1 MLDSFAGRCCP
12 PRPDRRLVRPP
23 VAGMIPASTP
33 LDVVIRFG
41 GDEVLVSPGG
51 EIDLAT
57 VPDLGAHL
65 DTVLDGGY
73 RRVILDLAEVDFM
86 GVCGVNLIAR
96 LAARLRASSGGLT
109 IRSPSDLTR
118 RMLTITGVDELVDI
132 ERPDASV
139 AVDRSEHDADR
150 ARGSVVRSLAEMRA
164 ASTRTQERAVDAAL
178 GLVVALAAAT
188 ITSAHSASVTS
199 NRRGRLVTVASSDDT
214 AVRLDGDQY
223 ATRQGPCV
231 FAATHGQRAH
241 VESAAEET
249 RWPDFI
255 PHAVD
260 AGITSILSTPLT
272 VATAPVGA
280 LNLYSTGDA
289 GFAPDQQELAG
300 LIAGHAAGILA
311 DGAGDVTAAERVSR
325 LQDALHAREVIAR
338 AQGILMERDHLS
350 AEAATA
356 RLHRT
361 SRDADIPLR
370 RLAADIVA
378 ATGAPTD
385 RTSRG

>member
-1 MLDSFAGRCCP
+1 MLDSSAGRCCP
-12 PRPDRRLVRPP
+12 PRPDRRLVRGP
-23 VAGMIPASTP
+23 VVGMIRFSTS
-33 LDVVIRFG
+33 LDVAIRFG
-41 GDEVLVSPGG
+41 GDEVLVRPGG

-65 DTVLDGGY
+65 DTVVDLGY
-73 RRVILDLAEVDFM
+73 SRVVLDLAEVDFM
-86 GVCGVNLIAR
+86 GVCGVILIAR

-118 RMLTITGVDELVDI
+118 RMLTITGLEDFVEI
-132 ERPDASV
+132 ERPDAGV
-139 AVDRSEHDADR
+139 AVERSEQDADR
-150 ARGSVVRSLAEMRA
+150 AQGPTVRSLAEMRA

-199 NRRGRLVTVASSDDT
+199 SRRGRLVTVAASDDT

-223 ATRQGPCV
+223 AARQGPCV
-231 FAATHGQRAH
+231 FAATHGERAH

-260 AGITSILSTPLT
+260 AGITSILSTPLS
-272 VATAPVGA
+272 VAAAPVGA
-280 LNLYSTGDA
+280 LNLYSMGDA
-289 GFAPDQQELAG
+289 GFGPDQQELAG
-300 LIAGHAAGILA
+300 LIARHAAGILA
-311 DGAGDVTAAERVSR
+311 DGDGDLTDAERVSR

-338 AQGILMERDHLS
+338 AQGILMEREHLS

-378 ATGAPTD
+378 ATGVPTD
-385 RTSRG
+385 RSSRG

>member
-1 MLDSFAGRCCP
+1 MLDSFAGRRVQP
-12 PRPDRRLVRPP
+12 SADRRLGRPT
-23 VAGMIPASTP
+23 VAGMIPAATP

-41 GDEVLVSPGG
+41 GGEVLVSPGG

-65 DTVLDGGY
+65 DTVVDRGH
-73 RRVILDLAEVDFM
+73 RRVILDLVEVDFM

-96 LAARLRASSGGLT
+96 LATRLRASSGGLT
-109 IRSPSDLTR
+109 IRSPSELTR
-118 RMLTITGVDELVDI
+118 QMLTITGVGELVEI
-132 ERPDASV
+132 ERSEQDAGMAS
-139 AVDRSEHDADR
+139 
-150 ARGSVVRSLAEMRA
+150 GSVVRSLAAMRA
-164 ASTRTQERAVDAAL
+164 ASTRTRERAVDAAL
-178 GLVVALAAAT
+178 GLVVALATAT

-199 NRRGRLVTVASSDDT
+199 SRRGGLVTVASSDDT

-255 PHAVD
+255 PRAVD
-260 AGITSILSTPLT
+260 AGITSILSTPLS

-289 GFAPDQQELAG
+289 GFGPEQQELAG

-311 DGAGDVTAAERVSR
+311 AGDGVTAAEGVSR
-325 LQDALHAREVIAR
+325 VQDALHAREVIAQ
-338 AQGILMERDHLS
+338 AQGILMEREHLS

-370 RLAADIVA
+370 RLAADIAA
-378 ATGAPTD
+378 ATGVPTG
-385 RTSRG
+385 RTSRA

>member
-12 PRPDRRLVRPP
+12 PRPDRRLVRGP
-23 VAGMIPASTP
+23 VVGMISFSTS
-33 LDVVIRFG
+33 LDVAIRFG
-41 GDEVLVSPGG
+41 GDEVLVRARG

-65 DTVLDGGY
+65 DTVVDRGY

-96 LAARLRASSGGLT
+96 LAARLGASSGGLT

-118 RMLTITGVDELVDI
+118 RMLTVTGVDELVEI
-132 ERPDASV
+132 ERPDAS
-139 AVDRSEHDADR
+139 
-150 ARGSVVRSLAEMRA
+150 GSVLRSLAEMRA

-199 NRRGRLVTVASSDDT
+199 SRRGRLVTVAASDDT

-223 ATRQGPCV
+223 AARQGPCV
-231 FAATHGQRAH
+231 FAATHGERAH

-260 AGITSILSTPLT
+260 AGITHILSTPLS
-272 VATAPVGA
+272 VAAAPVGA
-280 LNLYSTGDA
+280 LNLYSMGDA
-289 GFAPDQQELAG
+289 GFGPDQQELAG

-311 DGAGDVTAAERVSR
+311 DGDGDLTDAERVSR

-338 AQGILMERDHLS
+338 AQGILMEREHLS

-378 ATGAPTD
+378 ATGVATD